1 MEFMP
6 KLILTK
12 KAGRRPTTLFIYK
25 RIHQDLKFLGPEVVP
40 TYMLGRRIFRI
51 REIKWWLQF
60 TSVQFSHP
68 VMSNSLWPHE
78 LQHTRFSCPSLTPGV
93 CSNTSPLSQ
102 WCLPTI
108 SSSVPFSSCLQSF
121 PASGSFPGSQFFTSG
136 GQTIGISA
144 SACPSKEYSG
154 LISFKMDWL
163 DLPSVQG
170 TLKSLLQDISVIK
183 FPKLS

>member
-1 MEFMP
+1 MP

-93 CSNTSPLSQ
+93 CSNTSPSSQ

-108 SSSVPFSSCLQSF
+108 FCCFL
-121 PASGSFPGSQFFTSG
+121 
-136 GQTIGISA
+136 
-144 SACPSKEYSG
+144 
-154 LISFKMDWL
+154 LL
-163 DLPSVQG
+163 LPSIIPSIRVF
-170 TLKSLLQDISVIK
+170 SNESVFHIRW
-183 FPKLS
+183 PKYCL

>member
-25 RIHQDLKFLGPEVVP
+25 RIHQDLKFLGPEVVR

-68 VMSNSLWPHE
+68 VMSNSLWPYE

-108 SSSVPFSSCLQSF
+108 SSSVVPFSSCLQSF
-121 PASGSFPGSQFFTSG
+121 PASGSFPKSQFFTSG
-136 GQTIGISA
+136 DQNIGASSSA
-144 SACPSKEYSG
+144 SVLPMNIQYWFVLGLTG
-154 LISFKMDWL
+154 LISFQRSL
-163 DLPSVQG
+163 NLLN
-170 TLKSLLQDISVIK
+170 LKQ
-183 FPKLS
+183 